1 MNGHTNHTPCGGD
14 PEAAI
19 IALERRALERWN
31 QGDPDGFPGTHVR
44 RRSLFRPGSR
54 TQTHRQKS
62 PRRVLRHSQGQDPD
76 RHVPDD
82 RPRRAIVSGRCRPGI
97 RLRGPQGRAGVQD
110 ALHGSL
116 HGRNV
121 RRLGDHPY
129 ALVFRPAGRLRR
141 CGVAGYSPHRGLE
154 CKLHGT
160 GHGKKNR

>member
-31 QGDPDGFPGTHVR
+31 QGDPDGFLELTSGDVVYFDPALGR
-44 RRSLFRPGSR
+44 KLIG
-54 TQTHRQKS
+54 KKAL
-62 PRRVLRHSQGQDPD
+62 LRHSQGQDPD

-82 RPRRAIVSGRCRPGI
+82 RPRRAIVAGRCRPGI

>member
-31 QGDPDGFPGTHVR
+31 QGDPDGFLELTSGDVVYFDPALGR
-44 RRSLFRPGSR
+44 KLIG
-54 TQTHRQKS
+54 KS
-62 PRRVLRHSQGQDPD
+62 PRRVLRYGQGQDPD